1 MTISPPTGGFF
12 MPMTD
17 DQLNELRQ
25 LLKALGDDSAEWSND
40 DCWTICFLLKR
51 FMQTQT
57 PD

>member
-1 MTISPPTGGFF
+1 MGSLAESTA
-12 MPMTD
+12 MTD